1 MNFCDIT
8 DMTSTLSNLHL
19 HLGNPTVH
27 VTHKRYW
34 YALQVMPRR
43 ENKALLLLNCKGYE
57 SCLPTN
63 QVRRT
68 WSDRVK
74 VLEQPLF
81 PGYVFCRIHEA
92 AFGLVLTTPGLGR
105 FVTVGGIPCPISD
118 DEICSLARVSK
129 SGLPALPHPYFRV
142 NQKVKVVS
150 GLFAGLVGAVLRV
163 ENQRRLVVS
172 VDAIERS
179 FSIAID
185 EADVIPLERAHSVQ

>member
-1 MNFCDIT
+1 MA
-8 DMTSTLSNLHL
+8 STVNQSKLHVSES
-19 HLGNPTVH
+19 HAHAAHRRN
-27 VTHKRYW
+27 W

-43 ENKALLLLNCKGYE
+43 ENKALLLLDSKGYE
-57 SCLPTN
+57 SCLPTY
-63 QVRRT
+63 QARRT

-81 PGYVFCRIHEA
+81 PGYVFCRVPEA

-118 DEICSLARVSK
+118 DEISSLARVSK
-129 SGLPALPHPYFRV
+129 SGLAALPCPYFRV

-150 GLFAGLVGAVLRV
+150 GLFAGLAGAVLRV

-185 EADVIPLERAHSVQ
+185 EADVVPLERSHSVQ

>member
-1 MNFCDIT
+1 
-8 DMTSTLSNLHL
+8 
-19 HLGNPTVH
+19 
-27 VTHKRYW
+27 
-34 YALQVMPRR
+34 
-43 ENKALLLLNCKGYE
+43 
-57 SCLPTN
+57 
-63 QVRRT
+63 
-68 WSDRVK
+68 VK

-81 PGYVFCRIHEA
+81 PGYVFCRVPEA

-129 SGLPALPHPYFRV
+129 SGLTALPHPYFRV

-150 GLFAGLVGAVLRV
+150 GLFTGLVGAVLRV

-179 FSIAID
+179 FAIAID
-185 EADVIPLERAHSVQ
+185 EANVVPLERAHSVQ